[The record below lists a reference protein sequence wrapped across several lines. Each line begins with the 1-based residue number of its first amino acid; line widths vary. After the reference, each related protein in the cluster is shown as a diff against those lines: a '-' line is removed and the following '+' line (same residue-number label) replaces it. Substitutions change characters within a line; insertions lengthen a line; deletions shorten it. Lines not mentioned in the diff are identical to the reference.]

1 MPSEIGSILPVRP
14 VRANLFAGSPGET
27 GERAPAKLPE
37 PPTLPEPAVRIASAA
52 LSATPPVDVERLALI
67 RAAIASGSYPLVPA
81 RIADAMIA
89 AGLRLSLG
97 E

>member
-14 VRANLFAGSPGET
+14 VRANPFAGSPGEP

-37 PPTLPEPAVRIASAA
+37 PGVRIESAA